1 MPSTA
6 KILNPAI
13 LNGKKS
19 SNRALVT
26 FLSQELFLFFGEMF
40 IFFVDKDRYVFY
52 NGCNEF
58 FAIEN
63 RGFVHA

>member
-40 IFFVDKDRYVFY
+40 IFLLIKIGMYLIMVIM
-52 NGCNEF
+52 NF